1 MGTRHRLCRASS
13 RVTGANGPNEEQ
25 SLYPFYPTFSM
36 IIKLDGKRALVTGA
50 SSGIGEAIARALAES
65 GARVAVH
72 YRSHPESAEA
82 LVADI
87 KKSGGDAIT
96 IGGDVSKAEDVA
108 RVFQTLDTQWGGI
121 DILIN
126 NAGMD
131 GDRAMSWETDVAAWR
146 QVVEVN
152 LFGAFYCAREALK
165 RMIPQKSGVIL
176 STSSV
181 HEVIA
186 WSGYSAYASSKA
198 ALGMMTK
205 SLAQEAAPFG
215 VRVLAI
221 APGAIRTPINRSVWS
236 DPKGL
241 ADLLE
246 KIPLKR
252 IGEPEEIARMAVVLV
267 SDAASY
273 VTACTVFVDG
283 GMTDYPSFAEGG

>member
-1 MGTRHRLCRASS
+1 MT
-13 RVTGANGPNEEQ
+13 
-25 SLYPFYPTFSM
+25 
-36 IIKLDGKRALVTGA
+36 IKLDGKRTLVTGA
-50 SSGIGEAIARALAES
+50 SSGIGEAVARALAQS

-87 KKSGGDAIT
+87 KKSGGDAIAVQ
-96 IGGDVSKAEDVA
+96 GDVSQPGDVT
-108 RVFQTLDTQWGGI
+108 RIFQTLDTQWGGI

-131 GDRAMSWETDVAAWR
+131 GERAMSWDVDLAAWR
-146 QVVEVN
+146 QVIEVN

-165 RMIPQKSGVIL
+165 RMVLQKNGVIL

-186 WSGYSAYASSKA
+186 WSGYSAYATSKA
-198 ALGMMTK
+198 ALSMLTK
-205 SLAQEAAPFG
+205 TLAQEAAPFG
-215 VRVLAI
+215 VRVLAL
-221 APGAIRTPINRSVWS
+221 APGAIKTPINRSVWA

-252 IGEPEEIARMAVVLV
+252 VGEPEEVARMAVMLV
-267 SDAASY
+267 SDVASY

-283 GMTDYPSFAEGG
+283 GMTDFPDFAQGG